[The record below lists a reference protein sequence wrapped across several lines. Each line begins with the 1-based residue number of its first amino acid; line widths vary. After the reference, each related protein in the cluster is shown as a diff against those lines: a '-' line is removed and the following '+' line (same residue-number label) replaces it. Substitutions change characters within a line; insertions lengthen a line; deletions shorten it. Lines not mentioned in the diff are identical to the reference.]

1 MPPKSS
7 TLLAI
12 HSGASQPPTYHSAV
26 PTSSNQDANFARSPT
41 RSQNPR
47 STTKSVKRKVPN
59 QSELPPYTEVVQRTK
74 ARTST
79 TNQSN
84 RPPAQKTVQPAAT
97 SRSKKVA
104 SPPAVSASAD
114 IITSKEPRQIFIR
127 RVHAVF
133 EVKQEEGSNEDL
145 DQPPLP
151 EPPEETVSTP
161 RRSRRA
167 RRARQIMDDDDY
179 LPDNVSHLE
188 FDKDA
193 EDDELRIEAGV
204 SCSIRIKQ
212 LFSDLQLL
220 FFVRMI

>member
-1 MPPKSS
+1 
-7 TLLAI
+7 
-12 HSGASQPPTYHSAV
+12 
-26 PTSSNQDANFARSPT
+26 
-41 RSQNPR
+41 
-47 STTKSVKRKVPN
+47 
-59 QSELPPYTEVVQRTK
+59 
-74 ARTST
+74 
-79 TNQSN
+79 
-84 RPPAQKTVQPAAT
+84 
-97 SRSKKVA
+97 
-104 SPPAVSASAD
+104 VSASSD

-204 SCSIRIKQ
+204 SCSIRIKR

-220 FFVRMI
+220 FLVRMI